1 MSNLTILKDRIEAMN
16 KLQQIEVLRILNK
29 YSTPFL
35 NENNNGTF
43 VNLTSLPENLI
54 VAIEKYVLYVQEQQN
69 YLQETEK
76 ERLRLDK
83 TYFKGNKEVGNIKL
97 A

>member
-1 MSNLTILKDRIEAMN
+1 MSKLTILKDKIEAMN
-16 KLQQIEVLRILNK
+16 KLQQIEILRILSK
-29 YSTPFL
+29 HSPPFL

-43 VNLTSLPENLI
+43 VNLTSLPDNLI
-54 VAIEKYVLYVQEQQN
+54 IAIEKYVAYVQEQQS

-83 TYFKGNKEVGNIKL
+83 TYFKGNKEVRNIKL